1 MNQGP
6 AAGHW
11 RRELLSWVIPQD
23 LLDAAPQS
31 PYGWP
36 ATLWKRRAAAALA
49 SDRETPTLA
58 TVARLAGPAGTVLDI
73 GAGNGGA
80 SLPLAQ
86 KGHPVTAVEPN
97 ETMLE
102 GLAVAAAGLPVTIFE
117 GRWPDSMVQVGPHKV
132 AMCAHVV
139 YDVAEVGGFLTA
151 MTERAEAGVV
161 VEMTERHP
169 WVHLGRFYRALHQ
182 FDRPIGP
189 SWEDLGA
196 VVHEVTGADP
206 AVEHW
211 HRPDDLW
218 FESVDEILELYGR
231 RLLIGPDRWDELRN
245 LLEPDIRDGPDG
257 FQVNSETGDLVTM
270 WWPPRH

>member
-1 MNQGP
+1 M
-6 AAGHW
+6 
-11 RRELLSWVIPQD
+11 SWVIPQD

-49 SDRETPTLA
+49 SRWETPTLA
-58 TVARLAGPAGTVLDI
+58 TIARLAGPAGAVLDI
-73 GAGNGGA
+73 GAGTGGA

-86 KGHPVTAVEPN
+86 SGRQITAVEPN

-102 GLAVAAAGLPVTIFE
+102 GLEAASAGLPVTIIE
-117 GRWPDSMVQVGPHKV
+117 GRWPEASERVAPHEV

-139 YDVAEVGGFLTA
+139 FDVAEVGPFLSA
-151 MTERAEAGVV
+151 MTEKAKAGVV

-169 WVHLGRFYRALHQ
+169 WVHLGRYYRALHNLE
-182 FDRPIGP
+182 RPIGP
-189 SWEDLGA
+189 TWEDLAA
-196 VVHEVTGADP
+196 VVHEVIGVDP

-218 FESVDEILELYGR
+218 FETVEEILELYGR
-231 RLLIGPDRWDELRN
+231 RLLIDQERWGELRD
-245 LLEPDIRDGPDG
+245 LLEPEIVSGPDG
-257 FQVNSETGDLVTM
+257 FQVSTETGDLVTM
-270 WWPPRH
+270 SWRPRH